1 MRKYKNDL
9 NYPRKCPKFQMQI
22 YLTELYPQEME
33 KFLELTKSSKAGRY
47 LCHELLESMITTI
60 SNHANSYLTSCCKQ
74 LLQSLATEHNIS
86 GF

>member
-1 MRKYKNDL
+1 MAKISDTDL
-9 NYPRKCPKFQMQI
+9 SNRIISPRN
-22 YLTELYPQEME
+22 E
-33 KFLELTKSSKAGRY
+33 KFSELTKSSMAGRY

-74 LLQSLATEHNIS
+74 FLQSLATEHNIS

>member
-1 MRKYKNDL
+1 MIKYKNDL
-9 NYPRKCPKFQMQI
+9 NNPGIWPKFEIQI
-22 YLTELYPQEME
+22 YLTELYPQEMK
-33 KFLELTKSSKAGRY
+33 KFLELTKSSMAGRY

-74 LLQSLATEHNIS
+74 FLQSLATEHNIS